1 MKLKPVLK
9 ESLHL
14 YRKNFPQLCL
24 ALLVEL
30 VLRAMAITPLLF
42 CLDKTLAP
50 LAWLSIPLYLL
61 IALPARQN
69 YALAL
74 QDMQNGGSVFSLQ
87 LISTKDYGRKL
98 IRGLKGTLF
107 ILLWS
112 SLTITGVTLLY
123 MAVCGLVDVVTLMRI
138 FKNIGGSVVDGLM
151 LVLGAVVASCLLIMV
166 GCGVHS
172 GSRHAVAMGD
182 KCLVKGHRLSL
193 TALWFAGMLL
203 VVPFAA
209 VAAVALGDYART
221 LVAALKQLMLPSF
234 ALNARQGALL
244 IGGVLVLLLPVLPL
258 KNLLPAVYLHQMK
271 EKADAAA

>member
-30 VLRAMAITPLLF
+30 VLRAMALTPLLF

-61 IALPARQN
+61 IVLPARQN

-87 LISTKDYGRKL
+87 LISARDYGRKL
-98 IRGLKGTLF
+98 IRGLKGTLC

-138 FKNIGGSVVDGLM
+138 FKSIGGSVVDGMM
-151 LVLGAVVASCLLIMV
+151 LVLGAVVASCLFIML

-172 GSRHAVAMGD
+172 GSRHAAAMGD
-182 KCLVKGHRLSL
+182 KRLVKGHRLAL
-193 TALWFAGMLL
+193 VALWFAGMLL

-221 LVAALKQLMLPSF
+221 LVDALKQLMLPSF
-234 ALNARQGALL
+234 ALNVRQSALL
-244 IGGVLVLLLPVLPL
+244 IGGVAVLLLPVLPL
-258 KNLLPAVYLHQMK
+258 KNLLPAVYLHQVK